1 MFKER
6 FFIYQEKGDFEA
18 EKLKKIDTIDIQ
30 KNRFKLK
37 EQAAKE
43 ITKEK
48 VSWKYADAEK
58 AKNLKAE
65 NPNDKLK
72 NKEIEDSAHNVS
84 WMEEWQETPIDD
96 QWKNKKFRDA
106 IVKNI
111 LENRVSW
118 KYADAEQA
126 ANLKAENPND
136 KLQDNE
142 IEKAAYNVSWME
154 EWKGTEL
161 DDQWKDKK
169 FRDAIVKNVLENR
182 AKKKE
187 DAKIRVEKLKDKLK
201 DRNY

>member
-18 EKLKKIDTIDIQ
+18 EKLK
-30 KNRFKLK
+30 

-43 ITKEK
+43 NTKEK

-58 AKNLKAE
+58 AKK
-65 NPNDKLK
+65 
-72 NKEIEDSAHNVS
+72 
-84 WMEEWQETPIDD
+84 
-96 QWKNKKFRDA
+96 
-106 IVKNI
+106 
-111 LENRVSW
+111 
-118 KYADAEQA
+118 
-126 ANLKAENPND
+126 LKAENPND

-142 IEKAAYNVSWME
+142 IEKAADNVSWME

-187 DAKIRVEKLKDKLK
+187 DAKRKWK
-201 DRNY
+201 N